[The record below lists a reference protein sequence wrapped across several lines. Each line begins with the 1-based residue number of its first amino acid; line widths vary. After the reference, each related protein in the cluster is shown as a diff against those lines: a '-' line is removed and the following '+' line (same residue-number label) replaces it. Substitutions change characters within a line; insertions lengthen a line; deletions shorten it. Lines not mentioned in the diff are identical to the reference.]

1 MKTLLSFL
9 LTIALSNL
17 VIGQTTAVPDVNFEQ
32 ALINLGYDFGTPD
45 GSVITANIDTVATLN
60 IMNNNIS
67 DLTGIEDFAA
77 LNHLNC
83 YGNLLTSINV
93 TQNSALNILQ
103 CTYNQLT
110 SLNVTQNVDLTE
122 LSCAANQLTNLD
134 VTQNSD
140 LTSLSCAN
148 NLLTSLDVTQNNLI
162 DTLYCEL
169 NQLTSLNVTQNTDL
183 IILSCFTNLFLTSL
197 DVSQNILLT
206 KLYCE
211 ENALTELDVSQNVD
225 LIHLNCSANQLTCL
239 NVNNGNNINILP
251 NGLIASNN
259 LGLTCIEVDDP
270 IWSATYWYNVDSPSL
285 FSLNCVPCALGINEN
300 NLSNF
305 ICYPNPTTGNITINL
320 GEVKTSVKVKLT
332 NSLGQVFLHKQFG
345 ATNHFNIDVD
355 VPTGVYILLVETGKG
370 ESIAIKVIKK

>member
-9 LTIALSNL
+9 LTITLSNL
-17 VIGQTTAVPDVNFEQ
+17 VMGQITAVPDVNFEQ

-45 GSVITANIDTVATLN
+45 GTVITANIDTVATLN

-83 YGNLLTSINV
+83 YGNLLASINV
-93 TQNSALNILQ
+93 TQNSALKILQ

-134 VTQNSD
+134 VTQNSE
-140 LTSLSCAN
+140 LTFLNCAN

-162 DTLYCEL
+162 DTFYCEL

-211 ENALTELDVSQNVD
+211 ENALTELDVSQND
-225 LIHLNCSANQLTCL
+225 ELILLNCGANQLTCL
-239 NVNNGNNINILP
+239 NVKNGNNINFLP
-251 NGLIASNN
+251 NGLSAGLNP
-259 LGLTCIEVDDP
+259 GLTCIEVDDP
-270 IWSATYWYNVDSPSL
+270 IWSAANWPNFDSPSL
-285 FSLNCVPCALGINEN
+285 YNLNCVPCALGINEY

-305 ICYPNPTTGNITINL
+305 ICYPNPTKGNFSVDLDKTYNSVLVTITDLSGRLIESKEYNGTKLLNL
-320 GEVKTSVKVKLT
+320 K
-332 NSLGQVFLHKQFG
+332 
-345 ATNHFNIDVD
+345 IDE
-355 VPTGVYILLVETGKG
+355 PAGMYLMRIETGDQK
-370 ESIAIKVIKK
+370 ALIKLIKE

>member
-93 TQNSALNILQ
+93 TQNSALNILR

-140 LTSLSCAN
+140 LTFLNCAN

-183 IILSCFTNLFLTSL
+183 IVLFCFTNVVLTSL

-211 ENALTELDVSQNVD
+211 ENALT
-225 LIHLNCSANQLTCL
+225 CL
-239 NVNNGNNINILP
+239 NLKNGNNTNL
-251 NGLIASNN
+251 NNNFAASNN
-259 LGLTCIEVDDP
+259 PNLTCIEVDDVA
-270 IWSATYWYNVDSPSL
+270 WSNANWFGIDAQTSFSTNCNNACTACTPTSSIITAEGLDSYTSPSGD
-285 FSLNCVPCALGINEN
+285 V
-300 NLSNF
+300 
-305 ICYPNPTTGNITINL
+305 YTTEGVYTDTIQNAAGCDSIITIDLSMNFTGI
-320 GEVKTSVKVKLT
+320 GELNNTP
-332 NSLGQVFLHKQFG
+332 KQL
-345 ATNHFNIDVD
+345 IKIVD
-355 VPTGVYILLVETGKG
+355 VLGRETPFKPNTPLLYIYNDGTVER
-370 ESIAIKVIKK
+370 KVVLK